1 MKKNLTLFFLLVGFA
16 LGGVA
21 QNQYWNYQ
29 SNWYITHPTSTACIA
44 HSDGKV
50 YFFQTDPNYMIS
62 VAQIN
67 ASDMQLTSPW
77 QHICHFDNIV
87 SIRGGFEDFHNDYVL
102 FGTNDSASQQR
113 AAVYIVD
120 HTFGMNANHTAYIF
134 PFINGYSSF
143 VKGCQGVD
151 ANQTKVYMFVCDN
164 GSLCAFHPTSLPHPI
179 IMKPDSGR
187 TYTDISWD
195 ARHQYFIASGHGNTA
210 PNQKPA
216 LFVDVFSFD
225 IPTALAGGSPMIH
238 HVSYTLFN
246 NCSDASAEF
255 QALHAKIDDENLV
268 VYHDL
273 REEYYDAL
281 WMTRINNYWN
291 GSRYYTNSR
300 AFFIPMQKLEALD
313 MVYDETNNRLNFL
326 GRLINEGTTHFLS
339 QVDPYS
345 LTNMVT
351 GQLAANFASTIS
363 WFSIAGPWQYF
374 YGSKLTAEKLVW
386 NPKSPCAS
394 ILIPGIVNNTSFLT
408 ETYDISRSV
417 CDLPLEVWE
426 TDDHPT
432 LLPTNIQESFVI
444 DTVWTIIGGETTDSY
459 SMNILCE
466 DPEVCSNWHTDR
478 NMKRDAVV
486 TLQHPMII
494 IEGTN
499 SFRCEHFKG
508 VIRYSVTD
516 MTGSMIRGGT
526 TQNEEMVRLSDLHG
540 FFLIHAVDKE
550 GNEDVKKI
558 VIFD

>member
-29 SNWYITHPTSTACIA
+29 SFSFTTHPTSTACIA
-44 HSDGKV
+44 HSDGKI
-50 YFFQTDPNYMIS
+50 YFFQTDPNHMIS

-67 ASDMQLTSPW
+67 ASNMQLTSPL
-77 QHICHFDNIV
+77 HHLCHFDNIV
-87 SIRGGFEDFHNDYVL
+87 SIRGGFEDRNNNYVL
-102 FGTNDSASQQR
+102 YGRNDSLNQQR
-113 AAVYIVD
+113 SAVYFLD
-120 HTFGMNANHTAYIF
+120 KTFSNNLVAYVF
-134 PFINGYSSF
+134 PNTLGYYSFID
-143 VKGCQGVD
+143 GCRGFD
-151 ANQTKVYMFVCDN
+151 ANNNQVYMFVCDD
-164 GSLCAFHPTSLPHPI
+164 GSLCAFHPNNLQHPV

-195 ARHQYFIASGHGNTA
+195 DSHHCFIASGKGNTA
-210 PNQKPA
+210 PYQKPA

-246 NCSDASAEF
+246 HCSDASAEF
-255 QALHAKIDDENLV
+255 KAMHAKIDDENLV

-363 WFSIAGPWQYF
+363 WFSMAGPWQYF

-386 NPKSPCAS
+386 NPQSPCAS

-408 ETYDISRSV
+408 ETYDISRSA

-432 LLPTNIQESFVI
+432 LLPTNIQESFVT
-444 DTVWTIIGGETTDSY
+444 DTVWTIIGGETPDSY